1 MKGFVI
7 GLLLFITLPVWVCI
21 GIVVAGLL
29 VIWEL
34 GASLTE

>member
-7 GLLLFITLPVWVCI
+7 GLLLFITLPVWVCV
-21 GIVVAGLL
+21 GIVIAGLL

-34 GASLTE
+34 GAIINE